1 MNASNT
7 VYIVGAG
14 ISGLIAALEIEKA
27 GYRPVVLEQSDAV
40 GGRVRTLHVNGYDL
54 DIGFQVLLSAYPMAQ
69 KYLDMEALKLKK
81 LASGAQILV
90 DRKAYVIGDPLRDFK
105 MLVPTVLAGIGSV
118 RDKFL
123 VLRLNGRLKKKSN
136 EAIFAAPETTTLDYL
151 RNFGFSEKIIAR
163 FFKPFFSGIFLET
176 ELQTSSRMFEFVYK
190 MFGEGFATIPS
201 VGIGAISE
209 QLKSKL
215 VNTDF
220 RFNTKVIQVT
230 NEEIIIESGE
240 RFIHEGVVITGDAST
255 VIPNMNDQG
264 IEWQSCQNFYF
275 EVDHTS
281 IPTDTIS
288 LVADKGK
295 HINNAYAFTDVQGR
309 RILSVTVLNGN
320 NVNKDDLLHRV
331 EAEVREYFGVGQLE
345 HIKTFT
351 IPQALPDLTNLKMT
365 SPPSES
371 QLTEHI
377 FLAGDVLFNGSL
389 NAAMESGRLAAQGF
403 IERRAGILA

>member
-14 ISGLIAALEIEKA
+14 ISGLIAALELEKA

-201 VGIGAISE
+201 MGIGAISE

-220 RFNTKVIQVT
+220 RFNAKVIQVT

-264 IEWQSCQNFYF
+264 IEWKSCQNFYF

-295 HINNAYAFTDVQGR
+295 HINNAYAFTDAQGR
-309 RILSVTVLNGN
+309 EILSVTVLNGN
-320 NVNKDDLLHRV
+320 NINIDELLQRV
-331 EAEVREYFGVGQLE
+331 ETEAREYFGVRQLKY
-345 HIKTFT
+345 ITTFN
-351 IPQALPDLTNLKMT
+351 IPQALPDLTNIKM
-365 SPPSES
+365 SGAPSES
-371 QLTEHI
+371 QLTERI
-377 FLAGDVLFNGSL
+377 FLAGDLLFNGSL

-403 IERRAGILA
+403 IERQSGIFA